1 MDNDIFYENDTS
13 ECKEET
19 NIFENQNISDNTFSK
34 DSSDVDVESC
44 LETINTIPR
53 REGRI
58 SIILSERKERKL
70 KERNPSKDST
80 VEDSIREDDEVKVDS
95 PDIENP
101 NPSMER
107 RSSMVNNYQKRKE
120 IFVISKRLS
129 STGIIGEAEDTEYVG
144 ENSVERTTPRPRLER
159 RKSSISSIVQNAN
172 IETITAPKPKPCI
185 PLKVEIPLLVI
196 FVIVC
201 LVIVWSTILPLA
213 GSDVY
218 QGLVTRRL
226 RSIPQNLSLPSIRL
240 LDRLNI
246 SNLTVACPEMFI
258 FSPKDNSCKP
268 QCGAWSGCGRS
279 MYYVERYSLA
289 IIDCVGIIVG
299 IFGFVSWL
307 LDYKHWEWKHFAI
320 VISTKV
326 AFVSSIAFA
335 FLDLPGSK
343 YLYCSNEDKPF
354 ADVASEGKIHIQ
366 VYSAVLAFL
375 NYSFLLWLCFSLIN
389 ISLTTFFALSITLQK
404 KSFYRKLLVVESILA
419 WGTPLCLIG
428 LFTAAGGRFSLDFA
442 IQHPV
447 SNEAPPNFILS
458 IPYYILFRLM
468 ISIFLVIFIKI
479 RFQII
484 KSQKYSS
491 KRIKIST
498 LEKRFIAIGVLY
510 VLLIFLRSLYSSWIS
525 FSVKW
530 ELQNE
535 GYAACVTLG
544 SSFTT
549 TSRNTTMGT
558 LNSTSIVADLLPPAL
573 KNTIPECIYPCILPL
588 RTILLR
594 ISWIIIFSITSLQPI
609 YSVLSRCSNRWR
621 PGSVNTKSTTF
632 QRCNQTTLKDSCNS
646 KASFGVS
653 LSSQ

>member
-1 MDNDIFYENDTS
+1 MDDDTVYENVTS
-13 ECKEET
+13 ECKEKT
-19 NIFENQNISDNTFSK
+19 QIFENPNSK
-34 DSSDVDVESC
+34 DSFDVDVESC
-44 LETINTIPR
+44 LETIKTIPR
-53 REGRI
+53 LERRI
-58 SIILSERKERKL
+58 SIILSENSERKESIL
-70 KERNPSKDST
+70 KERILSTSST
-80 VEDSIREDDEVKVDS
+80 VEDSIGEDDEVKVDS

-101 NPSMER
+101 NPRMET
-107 RSSMVNNYQKRKE
+107 RSSMVSSYQKRKE
-120 IFVISKRLS
+120 KFSISESLS
-129 STGIIGEAEDTEYVG
+129 ITDIIG
-144 ENSVERTTPRPRLER
+144 ENSVERTTPIPRLER

-185 PLKVEIPLLVI
+185 PMKVEIPVLVI

-246 SNLTVACPEMFI
+246 SNLTVVCPEMFI

-279 MYYVERYSLA
+279 MYYVERYSLV

-354 ADVASEGKIHIQ
+354 AVAGEGKIHLQ
-366 VYSAVLAFL
+366 VYSAVLTFL

-428 LFTAAGGRFSLDFA
+428 LFTAAGGSFSLDFA

-510 VLLIFLRSLYSSWIS
+510 VVVIFLHSLYSSWIS

-549 TSRNTTMGT
+549 TNRNTTMGT
-558 LNSTSIVADLLPPAL
+558 FNSTSIVADLLPPSL
-573 KNTIPECIYPCILPL
+573 KNIIPECIYPCILPF

-594 ISWIIIFSITSLQPI
+594 ISWITIFSITSLQPI

-621 PGSVNTKSTTF
+621 PGSVNTKSTTLKS
-632 QRCNQTTLKDSCNS
+632 RNQTTLKDSCNS

-653 LSSQ
+653 LHSR